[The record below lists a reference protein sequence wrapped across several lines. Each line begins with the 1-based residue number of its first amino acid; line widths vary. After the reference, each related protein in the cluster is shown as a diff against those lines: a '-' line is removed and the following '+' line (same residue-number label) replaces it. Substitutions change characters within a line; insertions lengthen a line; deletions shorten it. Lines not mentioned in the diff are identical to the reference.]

1 MKLDDFSIVDGPPA
15 VTEVK
20 GNYGWLQSL
29 SPARKAEMIEG
40 WAKSAMAKLN
50 ALEDPNVQL
59 RWVFTRD
66 PDIAAE
72 FAHAI
77 RRLRNVS
84 VEYIE
89 MPRDFKG
96 W

>member
-1 MKLDDFSIVDGPPA
+1 
-15 VTEVK
+15 
-20 GNYGWLQSL
+20 
-29 SPARKAEMIEG
+29 
-40 WAKSAMAKLN
+40 MAKLN
-50 ALEDPNVQL
+50 ALEGPNVQL

-72 FAHAI
+72 FAHTI